1 MKKWMGNEYGNKKNF
16 YTACAPRHVQS
27 ELCHKFLSYEFYSNE
42 EDFFY
47 SFFVPADDAVFHIQM
62 SEDETNN

>member
-1 MKKWMGNEYGNKKNF
+1 MGNEYGNKKNF
-16 YTACAPRHVQS
+16 YIACAPRHVQP
-27 ELCHKFLSYEFYSNE
+27 ELCHKFLSHEFYSNE

-47 SFFVPADDAVFHIQM
+47 SYFVLADDTVFHIQM